1 MPFGVLYC
9 EQGLINRLFEPF
21 NSLSNLFF
29 VLSAILLFLYFQKK
43 KVTDF
48 KSKLFIGLILA
59 IGLGSLIWHIVPTE
73 VTFFLDVIPIAFF
86 LIIYLFFLL
95 QRIVKQRRIAM
106 FIMAVYLLVVVLGF
120 IIFPVP
126 FSSYGGI
133 YIATLLLLGGTVITA
148 YFKNVLFKQTGIIFV
163 LFLLAFIIRQLDL
176 TLCSLFPFGTHF
188 VWHMINAF
196 IAYYGV
202 KALYD

>member
-9 EQGLINRLFEPF
+9 EQGSINQLFEPL
-21 NSLSNLFF
+21 NSLSNMFF

-43 KVTDF
+43 KITDS
-48 KSKLFIGLILA
+48 KSKLFIGLISA
-59 IGLGSLIWHIVPTE
+59 IGFGSLIWHIVPTE
-73 VTFFLDVIPIAFF
+73 VTFFLDVIPIALF

-95 QRIVKQRRIAM
+95 EKIVKQRRMASL
-106 FIMAVYLLVVVLGF
+106 IMGVYLLVVVLGF

-133 YIATLLLLGGTVITA
+133 YIATLLFLSGTVVA
-148 YFKNVLFKQTGIIFV
+148 ARLKNVLFKQASMIFV
-163 LFLLAFIIRQLDL
+163 LFLVAFITRQLDL
-176 TLCSLFPFGTHF
+176 ILCSLFPFGTHF

-196 IAYYGV
+196 IVYYGV